1 MLSALTRPTLSL
13 YRDRLQPAAPPA
25 TPGSGDLRVTWLG
38 VSTLLLDDGETA
50 LMTDGFL
57 TRPGPLRCLTRIA
70 PDERVV
76 RACLARLA
84 VTRLAAVVCAH
95 SHYDHALDAPS
106 VCRLTGARL
115 VGSASTAN
123 VGRGG
128 GLPEE
133 RLTVPAVGEPL
144 TFGAFTMTLTE
155 SPHSPGDR
163 FPGTVDRPLVPPARL
178 RAWATGTSYSIHVR
192 HRGRPLLVHAS
203 ANYRPGVLAGVE
215 AETVYLGIGALGR
228 QSPEFRSAY
237 WDEVVAATGARR
249 VVPVHWDNFLRPL
262 DRPLVPLPRIADDFG
277 ASMEFLLDRAGRAGV
292 DVVLPVAWR
301 AADPFAGLEPRTK
314 YA

>member
-1 MLSALTRPTLSL
+1 
-13 YRDRLQPAAPPA
+13 
-25 TPGSGDLRVTWLG
+25 VTWLG

-50 LMTDGFL
+50 LMTDGFF
-57 TRPGPLRCLTRIA
+57 TRPGLLRCATRIA

-76 RACLARLA
+76 RACLTRLG

-95 SHYDHALDAPS
+95 SHYDHALDAPL
-106 VCRLTGARL
+106 VCRLTDARL
-115 VGSASTAN
+115 VGSESTAN
-123 VGRGG
+123 IGRGG

-133 RLTVPAVGEPL
+133 RLSVPAEGEPL
-144 TFGAFTMTLTE
+144 EFGAFTVTLIE

-192 HRGRPLLVHAS
+192 HHGRPLLVHAS
-203 ANYRPGVLAGVE
+203 ANYRPGALAGVE

-237 WDEVVAATGARR
+237 WDEVVACTGARR
-249 VVPVHWDNFLRPL
+249 VVPVHWDDFLRPL
-262 DRPLVPLPRIADDFG
+262 DRPLVPLPHLADDFG
-277 ASMEFLLDRAGRAGV
+277 TSMDFLLDRAADTGV
-292 DVVLPVAWR
+292 DVALPVAWR
-301 AADPFAGLEPRTK
+301 AADPFAELTHRTSD
-314 YA
+314 A